1 MIKVNN
7 KMMEWRPGITL
18 ADAIDFYHQFDEL
31 IYDNPDLMCIIGSH
45 DYIGEDHTK
54 VLLNDGDF
62 VILMYEF
69 YGG

>member
-1 MIKVNN
+1 MITVNT
-7 KMMEWRPGITL
+7 KKMEWRPGVTL
-18 ADAIDFYHQFDEL
+18 TDAISFYHQFDDL
-31 IYDNPDLMCIIGSH
+31 ITDNEDLMCIIGNH

-54 VLLNDGDF
+54 VLLNDGDY